1 MHLIFLSTKIGRCK
15 NSEHTGS
22 LHSKKL
28 RVTTVL
34 AKLPPNA
41 VSCLFDTRVP
51 GSSLA
56 VCRAHPGEGG
66 VLPPPGVGLLW
77 KVIASVKRSKPDLI
91 TKVTMYYGNSPA
103 NTPAS
108 GPDVPPPARGLEGR
122 PGVLLTPGKHVST
135 GDPGGVAGVRDPC
148 SGAPRPHAS
157 LPPHRLHRCGQSR
170 TQGPQGEGRF
180 PPRTLGS
187 SKHHDT
193 ALDGLGPLIARGEL
207 GA

>member
-1 MHLIFLSTKIGRCK
+1 M
-15 NSEHTGS
+15 EE
-22 LHSKKL
+22 
-28 RVTTVL
+28 VL
-34 AKLPPNA
+34 A
-41 VSCLFDTRVP
+41 FDLRRLERKISPWRELREIWTP
-51 GSSLA
+51 G
-56 VCRAHPGEGG
+56 GG
-66 VLPPPGVGLLW
+66 GALPPPGAGLLW

-108 GPDVPPPARGLEGR
+108 GPEVPPPARGLEGR

-170 TQGPQGEGRF
+170 TQG
-180 PPRTLGS
+180 
-187 SKHHDT
+187 
-193 ALDGLGPLIARGEL
+193 L
-207 GA
+207 GAITP